1 VQQVNLVV
9 NYDVPKTAPGMVR
22 RVGRA
27 GRFMRKGAAITLL
40 AGPDDRLRLEA
51 LRTAIPFHAPPL
63 PASLVL
69 G

>member
-1 VQQVNLVV
+1 VHQLNLVV
-9 NYDVPKTAPGMVR
+9 NYDVPKSAPGMVR

-40 AGPDDRLRLEA
+40 AGPDDRRLLETLQA
-51 LRTAIPFHAPPL
+51 AIPFHAPPL

-69 G
+69 P